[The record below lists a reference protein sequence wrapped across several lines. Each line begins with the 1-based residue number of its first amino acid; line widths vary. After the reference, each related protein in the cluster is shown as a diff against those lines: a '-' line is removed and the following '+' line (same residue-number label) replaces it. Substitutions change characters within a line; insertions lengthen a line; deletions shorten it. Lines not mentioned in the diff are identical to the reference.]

1 MSLPTDLQDALI
13 HLGKVMQEHRVKSV
27 STRLIF
33 WANDDEQGDHVA
45 VPELDI
51 EMHNLDDDG
60 EAPHWGNVGSHQ
72 TKPSGVAERLQGSI
86 TRTIKK
92 SQSRQ
97 ANHRESIK
105 ANQALIAD
113 EQKRSKALRALIPS
127 PLVELAKCAPTE
139 AEMAE

>member
-1 MSLPTDLQDALI
+1 
-13 HLGKVMQEHRVKSV
+13 MQEHRVKSV

-33 WANDDEQGDHVA
+33 WENDDEQGDHVA

-60 EAPHWGNVGSHQ
+60 EAPHWHWGNVGEHQ
-72 TKPSGVAERLQGSI
+72 TSPSEIAGVFQERIAQ
-86 TRTIKK
+86 TIKK